1 MSERKLLHTFKEK
14 GVLQTGHFQLTS
26 GLHSGQYI
34 QCAKL
39 FEFPQ
44 QAAQVLKELLPQ
56 LPQGTETIVAPA
68 IGGITVGYELAR
80 LLGCRFIFAERQDGR
95 MAFRRG
101 FSLTPGEKVLAVEDV
116 ITTGGSVQEVIDLA
130 RESQAQV
137 LGVAAVVDRS
147 AGRTEFDVSLVS
159 LLQLEIEVHQSAECP
174 FCAEG
179 IPLTQ
184 PGSRN

>member
-1 MSERKLLHTFKEK
+1 MNENKLLDIFKDL

-39 FEFPQ
+39 FEYPER
-44 QAAQVLKELLPQ
+44 ASEVLSLLLPQ

-68 IGGITVGYELAR
+68 VGGITVGYELAR
-80 LLGCRFIFAERQDGR
+80 LLGRRFVFAERQQGK

-101 FSLTPGEKVLAVEDV
+101 FALAPGEKVLAVEDV

-130 RESQAQV
+130 RQAGAQV

-147 AGRTEFDVSLVS
+147 AGQAQFDVSLTS
-159 LLQLEIEVHQSAECP
+159 LLQVEIEVYQPEQCP
-174 FCAEG
+174 LCAEG
-179 IPLTQ
+179 IPLSQ